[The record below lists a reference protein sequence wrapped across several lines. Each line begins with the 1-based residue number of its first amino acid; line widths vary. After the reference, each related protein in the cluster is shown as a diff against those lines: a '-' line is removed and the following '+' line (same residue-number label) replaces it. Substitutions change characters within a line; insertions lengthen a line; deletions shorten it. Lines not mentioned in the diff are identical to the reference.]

1 MFWKFCNWHGISG
14 YPSVST
20 SKNTQPILIIDDDAF
35 ARYSLQMSLKK
46 AGFEVME
53 VEMGPRALVLL
64 RVYRPAIVLCAVR
77 QGMREGLPILR
88 RLQARQEGGNYS
100 LLLLTSEVDRSRLP
114 VSCEGIEE
122 FVLLPVDEGG
132 LAETLRKYD
141 PASTADRRG
150 MSRIEESSK
159 GGLGAYPDSS
169 KKYLRFHAFSLEL
182 ERRAKER
189 AAHPGPVPRVHSNQI
204 GVVGALAAARMGR
217 GPNLNCYL
225 DKGFLALNFD
235 ELQVIV
241 SELIENACRHS
252 DPQAGIDL
260 FFLKEES
267 GDEIYVRDHGRG
279 MSSEKIKSIAAFS
292 AGRSDAAL
300 TFDREAEGF
309 GLPMVR
315 LIAEKRGGSFW
326 VSSTVGVGTT
336 VRIQLPTG
344 IQHPGTAGGKSGDMG
359 IPPLNFD

>member
-1 MFWKFCNWHGISG
+1 M
-14 YPSVST
+14 ST
-20 SKNTQPILIIDDDAF
+20 SKTPQPILIIDDDAF
-35 ARYSLQMSLKK
+35 ARYTLQMSLKK

-64 RVYRPAIVLCAVR
+64 RVYRPGIVLCALR
-77 QGMREGLPILR
+77 QGMQEGLPVLR
-88 RLQARQEGGNYS
+88 RLQAREEGGNYS
-100 LLLLTSEVDRSRLP
+100 LLLLTSEIDRSRLP
-114 VSCEGIEE
+114 VSCQGIGE
-122 FVLLPVDEGG
+122 FVLLPADEEE
-132 LAETLRKYD
+132 LIETIRKHD
-141 PASTADRRG
+141 PANTADRRG
-150 MSRIEESSK
+150 ISRVEDVFT
-159 GGLGAYPDSS
+159 GALGAHPDAS

-225 DKGFLALNFD
+225 DRGFLALDFD
-235 ELQVIV
+235 ELRVMV

-260 FFLKEES
+260 FFLKEEA

-279 MSSEKIKSIAAFS
+279 MSSEKIQSIAAFTP
-292 AGRSDAAL
+292 GRADGVLS
-300 TFDREAEGF
+300 FEREAEGF
-309 GLPMVR
+309 GLPMVK

-326 VSSTVGVGTT
+326 ISSTVGVGTT
-336 VRIQLPTG
+336 VRIQLPAG
-344 IQHPGTAGGKSGDMG
+344 IRHPGTAGGKGGDLG

>member
-1 MFWKFCNWHGISG
+1 
-14 YPSVST
+14 VST
-20 SKNTQPILIIDDDAF
+20 SKNTQPILIVDDDAF
-35 ARYSLQMSLKK
+35 ARYTLQMNLRK

-64 RVYRPAIVLCAVR
+64 RVYRPSIVLCAVR
-77 QGMREGLPILR
+77 QGTREGLPILR
-88 RLQARQEGGNYS
+88 RLQARQEGGDYS
-100 LLLLTSEVDRSRLP
+100 LLLLTSEIDRNRLP
-114 VSCEGIEE
+114 VSCEGVEE
-122 FVLLPVDEGG
+122 FILLPVDEEG
-132 LAETLRKYD
+132 LAGTLRKYD
-141 PASTADRRG
+141 PSNTADRRG
-150 MSRIEESSK
+150 MSRIEEGFKSG

-225 DKGFLALNFD
+225 DKGFLALHFD

-279 MSSEKIKSIAAFS
+279 MSSEKIKSIAPFAS
-292 AGRSDAAL
+292 GRPEAVL
-300 TFDREAEGF
+300 TFERGETEGF

-315 LIAEKRGGSFW
+315 LITEKRGGSFW
-326 VSSTVGVGTT
+326 ISSTVGVGTT

-344 IQHPGTAGGKSGDMG
+344 IQHPGTTGGKSGDLG